1 MSVSSLSKHT
11 KKRIKLNMGS
21 KSKEHVLA
29 MVLPF
34 LLVLA
39 MAIPAGAQLK
49 PGFLY
54 TLSNFTGRV
63 PYDLVRVSIDKERTE
78 VYVINYN
85 YLRVFNEYGMEIY
98 RFGDDLDLG
107 NILDVAVDQKGDVL
121 LLCYK
126 DNEPVIVR
134 CNYRGEPLSRIQLKN
149 LPPELS
155 GFGPDR
161 MTYQDGILYL
171 VSMSGMR
178 IVTIDSEGRFRKEF
192 DLIPLL
198 ELDEKSR
205 GALPMS
211 GFSVDRD
218 GNILFTVAVLFRAY
232 VLSPDGKLAWFG
244 KPGSSPGKFNIA
256 GGIVKDS
263 RGNFLVVDRLKST
276 VMIFDKNFDYLNQFG
291 FRGQRPENLVAPE
304 EMVIDKRDRVY
315 VTQGRRRG
323 INVYALGY
331 N

>member
-1 MSVSSLSKHT
+1 MTNRT
-11 KKRIKLNMGS
+11 KKQSLFLIL
-21 KSKEHVLA
+21 
-29 MVLPF
+29 LPLF
-34 LLVLA
+34 LVLA
-39 MAIPAGAQLK
+39 MASLSGAQVRS
-49 PGFLY
+49 GFLY
-54 TLSNFTGRV
+54 ALSDFTGPL

-85 YLRVFNEYGMEIY
+85 YLRVFNEFGMEIY

-107 NILDVAVDQKGDVL
+107 SILDVAVDQKGDVL

-126 DNEPVIVR
+126 DKEPAIIR
-134 CNYRGEPLSRIQLKN
+134 CNYRGEPVSRIELKN
-149 LPPELS
+149 LPPEFS

-171 VSMSGMR
+171 VSMTGMR
-178 IVTIDSEGRFRKEF
+178 VVTIDTEGRFRKGF

-198 ELDEKSR
+198 ELEEKGR
-205 GALPMS
+205 GNVAMS

-218 GNILFTVAVLFRAY
+218 GNILFTVAVLFKAY
-232 VLSPDGKLAWFG
+232 VLSPDGKLEWFG

-256 GGIVKDS
+256 GGIAKDS
-263 RGNFLVVDRLKST
+263 KGNILVVDRLKST
-276 VMIFDKNFDYLNQFG
+276 VMIFNKNYEYLSQFG
-291 FRGQRPENLVAPE
+291 FRGRRPENLVAPDD
-304 EMVIDKRDRVY
+304 MVIDKRDRVY
-315 VTQGRRRG
+315 VNQGRKRG